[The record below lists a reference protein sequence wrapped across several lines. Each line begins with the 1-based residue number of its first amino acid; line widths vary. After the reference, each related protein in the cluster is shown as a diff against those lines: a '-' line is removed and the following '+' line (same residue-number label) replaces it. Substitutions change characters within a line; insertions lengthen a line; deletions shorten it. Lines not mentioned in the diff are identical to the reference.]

1 MHSVRQQYVQQ
12 QRKQSNTYM
21 EDFFEVEIN
30 ETDLFSNPDESGG
43 NQQHQLDEE
52 IFTMGSDKEGGAVK
66 PNSSG

>member
-1 MHSVRQQYVQQ
+1 
-12 QRKQSNTYM
+12 M

-43 NQQHQLDEE
+43 NQQQQLDEE
-52 IFTMGSDKEGGAVK
+52 IFTMGSDKEGGAGK